1 MRENPYNTKEEELAS
16 LVKHAMRKPRDL
28 WDEDDIDMLANRAE
42 RLADKVL
49 ED

>member
-1 MRENPYNTKEEELAS
+1 MRESPYDTKEEELAS

-28 WDEDDIDMLANRAE
+28 WDEDDIDMLVSRAE
-42 RLADKVL
+42 RLADEIL